1 MKKSTVRRAIKEVI
15 EELSTS
21 AGAGGYLTPF
31 AFSKNKKKNNATK
44 QSEKLGYRVVKTKK
58 RPAPRQSTLRPWF
71 SEARTTK
78 VACLELIESCVG
90 I

>member
-44 QSEKLGYRVVKTKK
+44 QVVKTKK
-58 RPAPRQSTLRPWF
+58 RPYN
-71 SEARTTK
+71 TK
-78 VACLELIESCVG
+78 MFDYLDENDTREI
-90 I
+90 